1 MGRNKIELLER
12 KLIKI
17 EEQLDKCRTSS
28 FVDGWQTSRH
38 AKKARKWDF
47 YSSEKRKIQDKL
59 EELRTSN
66 FLNDHKDFLFGKI
79 LK

>member
-1 MGRNKIELLER
+1 MKSNKIELLER

-28 FVDGWQTSRH
+28 IIDGWQTSRH

-47 YSSEKRKIQDKL
+47 YSSEKRKIQDEL

>member
-1 MGRNKIELLER
+1 MKRNKIELLER

-28 FVDGWQTSRH
+28 FIDGWQTSIH

-47 YSSEKRKIQDKL
+47 YSSEKIKIQDEL
-59 EELRTSN
+59 EELKTSN
-66 FLNDHKDFLFGKI
+66 FLNNHRDFLFGKI